1 MVEVLVP
8 VPVPCHV
15 QMIPPPVPTLPAVA
29 PGDTRGTLEALL
41 ADLRAWRRAYEA
53 QRIAAEACA
62 VAPGGPESDDLPPGV
77 PTPLPTPSP

>member
-1 MVEVLVP
+1 MI
-8 VPVPCHV
+8 PCHAE
-15 QMIPPPVPTLPAVA
+15 MITPPAETLPAVA
-29 PGDTRGTLEALL
+29 AGDTRGTLEALL

-62 VAPGGPESDDLPPGV
+62 AAPGGPRIDDLPQGS